1 MTQGYTD
8 FYQFESLWKIM
19 KGEEKRGKLQTDYY
33 SQEVKDISEH
43 LQKLRSKLRNSKKSE
58 RDTIRQDIADLKED
72 LETIIVITIGNV

>member
-33 SQEVKDISEH
+33 SQEVKDISEQ
-43 LQKLRSKLRNSKKSE
+43 LKKLRSKLRALAQPLQAQS
-58 RDTIRQDIADLKED
+58 RHA
-72 LETIIVITIGNV
+72 V